1 MSRRRWEQDQQAYS
15 HRRGC
20 HHSCRSGIF
29 PLISLV
35 LGIAAFFMTIV
46 FRVGEVFLH
55 TFLGMLQGSDK
66 SKGRPAQNMNQSD
79 RQNGFN
85 SDGAAKSSTMN
96 RHSGKEEFA
105 AEGRAAYQQP
115 AAETIKKP
123 KEEPKKAETNQS
135 NPAKTEKKHDEK
147 KDSAKEAEKKNE
159 PSGHDHRSKDWYV
172 ILFVMTMIP
181 CTVALA
187 MGKLLYAG
195 FIALAGL
202 GLLIISAI
210 IIGLAAG
217 LRKRPVVEEET
228 EEETG
233 QTDDVI
239 EKLIQEAFDKIFEIR
254 KELDRVT
261 NPDIARRIDGICSIG
276 EKIIGEVRTNPENL
290 KLVKKFFYYYLD
302 AFGEIVR
309 KYLRLSSFT
318 EESGEVLA
326 LIQETE
332 KSFADIEAIFKE
344 LCEKLVQ
351 KDMMD
356 LKAEINVIKNC
367 N

>member
-20 HHSCRSGIF
+20 HHSCRSGVF

-46 FRVGEVFLH
+46 FRVFEVFLN
-55 TFLGMLQGSDK
+55 TFFGMLQGSDK
-66 SKGRPAQNMNQSD
+66 PQGQPAQNMNQSD
-79 RQNGFN
+79 RQNSVN
-85 SDGAAKSSTMN
+85 RDRTAKSSTM
-96 RHSGKEEFA
+96 SSSTAKEEAA
-105 AEGRAAYQQP
+105 AEGSAAYWQT
-115 AAETIKKP
+115 AAETMRKP
-123 KEEPKKAETNQS
+123 KEDIKKAETNQNS
-135 NPAKTEKKHDEK
+135 AAKTEKMHEDK
-147 KDSAKEAEKKNE
+147 KDSAKEGEKKSE
-159 PSGHDHRSKDWYV
+159 ASGHDHRSKDWYV

-195 FIALAGL
+195 WIALAGL
-202 GLLIISAI
+202 GLLIISVF
-210 IIGLAAG
+210 IIGLASS
-217 LRKRPVVEEET
+217 LKKKPTVEEEP
-228 EEETG
+228 EAEAE
-233 QTDDVI
+233 QKDDVI
-239 EKLIQEAFDKIFEIR
+239 EKLIKEAFDKIFEIR

-261 NPDIARRIDGICSIG
+261 NPDIVGKIEGICCIG
-276 EKIIGEVRTNPENL
+276 EKIIGEVRTNPDNL

-318 EESGEVLA
+318 EESEEVLE
-326 LIQETE
+326 LMHETE
-332 KSFADIEAIFKE
+332 RSFADIEGIFKE
-344 LCEKLVQ
+344 LCEKLVE

-356 LKAEINVIKNC
+356 LKAEINVIKNS